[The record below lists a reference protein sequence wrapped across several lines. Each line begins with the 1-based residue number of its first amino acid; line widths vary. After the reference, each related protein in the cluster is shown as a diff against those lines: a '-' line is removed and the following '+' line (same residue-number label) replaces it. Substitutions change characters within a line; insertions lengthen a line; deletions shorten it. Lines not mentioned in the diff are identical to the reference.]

1 MRVLGRYAPDRVG
14 IVDRHVLGLDV
25 GRERKAVVF
34 PALVNENVET
44 VLSAVFGLGR
54 DLAVLVEP
62 AKVNLLGVPI
72 SPAERAGAGQR
83 AARKR
88 LGHAQSEIARAEN
101 RVGHKLH
108 VVFRHVERDFGVV
121 DVVEV
126 VVKGRQTRRLGRPA
140 QKGGDRA
147 RGLAAHG
154 HHGARLVAAQA
165 LAVECHGV
173 VGLAGALPH
182 VAALVG
188 TVAHVV
194 AAHVHVERVGLVVLD
209 AFADTA
215 VTRDAG
221 AHTDLGVLAHAA
233 RDVGARRA
241 AGVVAQKQVV
251 GVAGFVAARVAG
263 DVYRA
268 LELDVVVA
276 PNVDAA
282 ALVVAAA
289 IVAVIVLDDGVLD
302 GVVLVADVDAAAL
315 VVGAVARDGA
325 LLDNGVLLVKLDA
338 AAVPVR
344 VVVDDLEVLDRTAV
358 RAVAALVD
366 VDTAAARTGLQGS
379 RAVFQSDVAR
389 DLARSV
395 HGLERELRV
404 VKVDAAARP
413 GLVLADLGAALQVDI
428 HVGARKD
435 AAALAVGVVL
445 DDLGTVHVERGV
457 AADLDA
463 GARGRCGVRGEDRA
477 LVQVDGAARL
487 GLDAALAAAGHR
499 HARDRQGAAGV
510 HVDAGAAHAALVG
523 DQAARGDLGLLGLPL
538 AVRVL
543 DGALVRDRPFL
554 ARLDGELRVLFQ
566 ADALGVPPR
575 RLVRHGDGV
584 AVHIDGEL
592 FAVGNVQRAA
602 ELPVRKQN
610 ERLVRAVRGAHGRS
624 LVCVVGVLARGV
636 LHVGNMALRKGGGGR
651 DGAQHRAHGD
661 GEYEQET
668 IGSLSGQRAGLHR
681 YASLQLKGSFWQSR
695 LF

>member
-101 RVGHKLH
+101 RVGHELH

-154 HHGARLVAAQA
+154 HHGARLVAAQT
-165 LAVECHGV
+165 LAVERHGV

-209 AFADTA
+209 ALADTA

-221 AHTDLGVLAHAA
+221 TYTDLGVLAHAA

-263 DVYRA
+263 DVHRA

-289 IVAVIVLDDGVLD
+289 IVAVVVLDDGVLD

-325 LLDNGVLLVKLDA
+325 LLDNGVLLVEFDA

-344 VVVDDLEVLDRTAV
+344 VVVDDLEVLDRAAV
-358 RAVAALVD
+358 RAVAALID

-389 DLARSV
+389 DLARPV
-395 HGLERELRV
+395 HGLECEL
-404 VKVDAAARP
+404 
-413 GLVLADLGAALQVDI
+413 
-428 HVGARKD
+428 
-435 AAALAVGVVL
+435 
-445 DDLGTVHVERGV
+445 
-457 AADLDA
+457 
-463 GARGRCGVRGEDRA
+463 
-477 LVQVDGAARL
+477 
-487 GLDAALAAAGHR
+487 
-499 HARDRQGAAGV
+499 
-510 HVDAGAAHAALVG
+510 
-523 DQAARGDLGLLGLPL
+523 
-538 AVRVL
+538 
-543 DGALVRDRPFL
+543 
-554 ARLDGELRVLFQ
+554 
-566 ADALGVPPR
+566 
-575 RLVRHGDGV
+575 
-584 AVHIDGEL
+584 
-592 FAVGNVQRAA
+592 
-602 ELPVRKQN
+602 
-610 ERLVRAVRGAHGRS
+610 
-624 LVCVVGVLARGV
+624 
-636 LHVGNMALRKGGGGR
+636 
-651 DGAQHRAHGD
+651 
-661 GEYEQET
+661 
-668 IGSLSGQRAGLHR
+668 
-681 YASLQLKGSFWQSR
+681 
-695 LF
+695 